1 MALYLGKDLV
11 SASSGS
17 GGVTIKNQDKTF
29 TENGSYAADSGYT
42 GLGVVKVDVQPK
54 NQDKNITANGTYRA
68 DSGYT
73 GLGEVV
79 VEVPMVSDN
88 SKLVSVI
95 DRTVTEM
102 TEKDLE
108 GVTSIGAYAF
118 HLCLALESVVIP
130 TSVTRIGVYAFEGC
144 NNLSIYYKGTKD
156 EWSTV
161 TVGTHGE
168 PLRIY
173 YYSENEPTESG
184 NFWHYVDGV
193 VTAWSAYVEPNY
205 SEGLVYSLN
214 GGAYTVGG
222 IGSCT
227 DTDVII
233 PSSFEGIPVTSIGG
247 NAFYNCSTITSVVI
261 PESVTY
267 IGYSSFSNCTNLT
280 SINIPDGVT
289 IIDMSTFNN
298 CVKLTSIKIPNSV
311 TSIDSYAFGNCSG
324 MQFYDFSTHTSI
336 PTLLNTNIFQS
347 IPSTCEIRVPVS
359 LYDEWIAATNWSN
372 YASYIVAV

>member
-17 GGVTIKNQDKTF
+17 GGVTI
-29 TENGSYAADSGYT
+29 
-42 GLGVVKVDVQPK
+42 K

-205 SEGLVYSLN
+205 SEGLAYTLN
-214 GGAYTVGG
+214 GDTYTVSG

-227 DTDVII
+227 DSDIVI
-233 PSSFEGIPVTSIGG
+233 PNSVEGIPVTSIGG

-267 IGYSSFSNCTNLT
+267 IGYSSFSNCANLT

-298 CVKLTSIKIPNSV
+298 CVKLTSIKIPNSVTSIGRSAFAVCVKLTSIKIPNSV